1 MEQDCEEAEILLM
14 LGLLMVFHG
23 FQIILMNTM
32 CAVTILSNRILTD
45 RSYALDFHHKRRH
58 LREMVYKCDT
68 TCYNNIRMYRATFDK
83 LCGMLDTIGGLKPT
97 KHMLVDEQVAIFLH
111 ILAHHQKNRV
121 VQFEFGRSGETISR
135 YFTGVLRAMM
145 LIQKEL
151 FKTPEPIP
159 ENSTDKRWKWFK
171 VTFFNFYFVIDLC
184 DIVWQLIIPFNA
196 GLSGRTGWYTHKGS
210 STSFCKA

>member
-83 LCGMLDTIGGLKPT
+83 LCGMLDTIGGL
-97 KHMLVDEQVAIFLH
+97 
-111 ILAHHQKNRV
+111 N
-121 VQFEFGRSGETISR
+121 
-135 YFTGVLRAMM
+135 
-145 LIQKEL
+145 
-151 FKTPEPIP
+151 
-159 ENSTDKRWKWFK
+159 
-171 VTFFNFYFVIDLC
+171 
-184 DIVWQLIIPFNA
+184 QLNI
-196 GLSGRTGWYTHKGS
+196 
-210 STSFCKA
+210 C